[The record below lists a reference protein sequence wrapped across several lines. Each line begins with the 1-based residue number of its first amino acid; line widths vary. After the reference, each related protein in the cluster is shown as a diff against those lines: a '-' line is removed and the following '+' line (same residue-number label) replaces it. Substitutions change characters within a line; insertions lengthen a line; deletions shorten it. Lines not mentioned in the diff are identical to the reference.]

1 MPTKQPQDH
10 KKKAVKRVQAEA
22 RQQADISDF
31 LGREIEVEGRVGTA
45 VVTVLEDPME
55 WDARADEI
63 LAGWSS
69 VGSIV
74 VGEMIPF
81 LKCIVSLEDGRVLD
95 TIRPS
100 RKSVE
105 SLIELLTGNEVGES
119 LGDELGESAA
129 S

>member
-1 MPTKQPQDH
+1 
-10 KKKAVKRVQAEA
+10 
-22 RQQADISDF
+22 
-31 LGREIEVEGRVGTA
+31 
-45 VVTVLEDPME
+45 ME

-81 LKCIVSLEDGRVLD
+81 LKCIVSVEDGRVLD